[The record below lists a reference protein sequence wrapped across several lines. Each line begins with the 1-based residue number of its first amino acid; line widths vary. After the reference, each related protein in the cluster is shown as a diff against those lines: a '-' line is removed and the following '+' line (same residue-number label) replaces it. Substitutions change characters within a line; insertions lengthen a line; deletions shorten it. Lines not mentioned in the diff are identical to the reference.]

1 MSSFLP
7 GVPIPDVIVSMIN
20 LEKWEEREEGK
31 KLRTSLFCELYLE
44 FLYLIGIIFFFQ
56 MQNSTECGKKDRKK
70 TLTPYKAKVPGLT
83 ERERKPVNTFF
94 HLTCVAV
101 SGDGAQR
108 VHILV

>member
-44 FLYLIGIIFFFQ
+44 FLYLIGIIFFFFKCRIPL
-56 MQNSTECGKKDRKK
+56 NVVKK
-70 TLTPYKAKVPGLT
+70 T
-83 ERERKPVNTFF
+83 ERKP
-94 HLTCVAV
+94 
-101 SGDGAQR
+101 
-108 VHILV
+108 